1 MKFNW
6 GHGITLTLILFGA
19 LMFTM
24 VYKSSQQRIDLVTED
39 YYNTEDA
46 YQKRM
51 HRKQRGQALAG
62 TFEVARNANGIQII
76 LPDGLESSMI
86 EGTVY
91 FYNPTD
97 KRLDFERPLQAQ
109 QHLQQVEMPEI
120 AGGRWTVKVDIPG
133 DSGYYFEQNIFL

>member
-6 GHGITLTLILFGA
+6 GHGITLTLVLFGA
-19 LMFTM
+19 LMITM

-46 YQKRM
+46 YQERM
-51 HRKQRGQALAG
+51 QRKQRGQALEG
-62 TFEVARNANGIQII
+62 TFELNRTADGIEIQ
-76 LPDGLESSMI
+76 LPEGLDSSLI

-97 KRLDFERPLQAQ
+97 KRLDFEGALIMG
-109 QHLQQVEMPEI
+109 QHHQPIALPNI

-133 DSGYYFEQNIFL
+133 DSGYYFEQNVFL